1 MSNALDLHSFSVSA
15 TRALNMS
22 VAIMRRFSHRALT
35 PEHLLLALVNQRDGN
50 ANKILQHF
58 GLDLP
63 ALRSSLEQLLTDLRA
78 PLPSDLAFETDG
90 GREIP
95 LAANLALA
103 LDRARIIAD
112 GYRLAWVGTDHLLAA
127 IVLLDSGAGALLKRH
142 DVTAPRIEEAL
153 RAINASAGRVGEGNT
168 EIVVDLVAQVR
179 GSREG
184 SGAAWLEVIERPEP
198 LRELVHLLLRRRRNS
213 VTIVGEEGSGR
224 RSLVAALA
232 QLAARG
238 ELPPGIP
245 ASVWALQPSAF
256 VGSIETSIE
265 MALRVAAGA
274 ILLVPDIA
282 LFFGGSAFPGY
293 SEAGQL
299 LRGALTGGAP
309 PRLIGTATPAAYAK
323 YLEPEGWL
331 GQAGAPLHLEP
342 PSTTETVAIL
352 DAHRASLHRDY
363 RVAIAREALPA
374 AAQLARQYLP
384 GALPS
389 TALAALE
396 RACVLVQLAG
406 SPTVALRPAGV
417 TADPSV
423 DANDVAVALGAMT
436 GVPVGQLAGPERE
449 RLARMEEE
457 LHGRVIGQ
465 EEAISAISRAYRR
478 ARAGFRDAKR
488 PVGSFLFLGPSGV
501 GKTETARALAEFLFG
516 SEDAIVRIDMSE
528 YGEKHTVARLIG
540 APPGYVGY
548 EAGGQLTEQ
557 VRRKPSSV
565 VLFDEI
571 EKAHPDVYNLFL
583 QVLDD
588 GRLTD
593 GKGRRVDFRNTMI
606 IMTSNLGTEFI
617 LGEGLA
623 RDGAPLVDETRDQ
636 IEDVLRGHF
645 RPEFLN
651 RIDKV
656 VIFTPLS
663 REQLARVLELQLERV
678 RAMAATAGL
687 TIEVTAGAKD
697 WLLAQ
702 NDEPEF
708 GARPLRRIVQD
719 HLLDALVDGLTGGR
733 FARGDTIRTDAPS
746 GGRLQLDVVNR
757 GGEAAVD
764 GTGAG
769 SGLGETATGPE
780 GDLRAAAS
788 GPARHDAAAGS

>member
-35 PEHLLLALVNQRDGN
+35 TEHLVLALVNQSDGN

-78 PLPSDLAFETDG
+78 PLPSDVAFEADG

-95 LAANLALA
+95 LTAGLALA
-103 LDRARIIAD
+103 LDRARIVAD
-112 GYRLAWVGTDHLLAA
+112 GYRLAWVGTDHLLASA
-127 IVLLDSGAGALLKRH
+127 VLLDSPAGALLKRH
-142 DVTAPRIEEAL
+142 EVTAPRIEQAL

-168 EIVVDLVAQVR
+168 EIVVDLVALAR
-179 GSREG
+179 GAREG
-184 SGAAWLEVIERPEP
+184 SGVAWIEVVERQEP
-198 LRELVHLLLRRRRNS
+198 LRELVHVLLQRRRNS
-213 VTIVGEEGSGR
+213 VTILGEEGTGR

-232 QLAARG
+232 QLGARG
-238 ELPPGIP
+238 ELPRGLP
-245 ASVWALQPSAF
+245 AAVWALQPAAF
-256 VGSIETSIE
+256 VGNIEASIE

-274 ILLVPDIA
+274 ILLVPDLP
-282 LFFGGSAFPGY
+282 LFFGASAFPGY

-299 LRGALTGGAP
+299 IRGALTSGAA

-323 YLEPEGWL
+323 YLEQESWL
-331 GQAGAPLHLEP
+331 QLAGAPLNLEP
-342 PSTTETVAIL
+342 PSATETVAIL
-352 DAHRASLHRDY
+352 DAHRASLQRDY
-363 RVAIAREALPA
+363 RVSVAADASLA
-374 AAQLARQYLP
+374 AAQLARQFLP

-389 TALAALE
+389 TAMAALE

-406 SPTVALRPAGV
+406 SPTLSLRPAGV
-417 TADPSV
+417 TADPTV
-423 DANDVAVALGAMT
+423 DANDVAAAVGAMT

-465 EEAISAISRAYRR
+465 DEAIAAISRAYRR

-593 GKGRRVDFRNTMI
+593 GKGRRIDFRNTTI
-606 IMTSNLGTEFI
+606 VMTSNLGTEFI
-617 LGEGLA
+617 LGEGMTHA
-623 RDGAPLVDETRDQ
+623 GAPLEAGTRDQ
-636 IEDVLRGHF
+636 IEEVLRGHF

-663 REQLARVLELQLERV
+663 RDQLGLVLELQLARV
-678 RAMAATAGL
+678 RAMATGAGL
-687 TIEVTAGAKD
+687 AVEVTAAAKD
-697 WLLAQ
+697 WLLTQ

-719 HLLDALVDGLTGGR
+719 HLLDALVDGLTDGH
-733 FARGDTIRTDAPS
+733 FKRGDTIKVDAPPS
-746 GGRLQLDVVNR
+746 GPLRFDVVR
-757 GGEAAVD
+757 Q
-764 GTGAG
+764 GAG
-769 SGLGETATGPE
+769 DIVDLPGDDGPLGELKSGAE
-780 GDLRAAAS
+780 DDLRAAAT
-788 GPARHDAAAGS
+788 GPARGESAASS